1 LTGCIFW
8 KIQNMML
15 HIPQVLNKHQVV
27 ELREQ
32 IQQQSVWIDG
42 THSAGPQAQ
51 KIKNNLQVDI
61 QSNVYESVSHS
72 VLNALQQNLLLRSA
86 ALPKHTLLPMF
97 NCYQN
102 QGNYGNHVDNSIQY
116 SAKTGQMIRTD
127 VSITVFLSEPDE
139 YEGGELIIEDTYGS
153 HEVKLDAGDAIVYP
167 ATSLHR
173 VEPVT
178 QGRRIAAFTWIQSM
192 VKDDWQRTMLFNLD
206 MTIIKLR
213 QQLGD
218 TEEVVSLTSHYHNLL
233 RQWGDL

>member
-1 LTGCIFW
+1 MTGCIFW

-15 HIPQVLNKHQVV
+15 HIPQVLNKHQVA

-102 QGNYGNHVDNSIQY
+102 QGNYGYHVDNSIQY
-116 SAKTGQMIRTD
+116 STKTGQMIRTD
-127 VSITVFLSEPDE
+127 VSITLFLSEPDE